1 MLLKQDEKLYV
12 CNRENWRRIIQNLE
26 NFNNFLL
33 KRVEIE
39 KLPNNFK
46 KNLMRLRKN
55 LTKEYLI

>member
-1 MLLKQDEKLYV
+1 M
-12 CNRENWRRIIQNLE
+12 IQNLE
-26 NFNNFLL
+26 NFNNMLL